1 MFVRVDLGL
10 RDKVVLVTG
19 GSRGIGLAMAKAF
32 SDQGARV
39 MLTARNEASLVAAVE
54 QMPGEA
60 HYLAG
65 NVGDPDHPAA
75 AVAATVDRFGGVDVL
90 INNAA
95 TNPYF
100 GQMIDVDRVRFRKTF
115 DVNLVAPLAFV
126 QAAWRQRMQEHGG
139 SIINIVSI
147 GGFGHSGPVPV
158 YDLTKSSLMHLTRR
172 LANELG
178 PRVRVNAIAPGL
190 VKTEFARALWE
201 AGGER
206 DWPWALQRLGM
217 PEDVTGASL
226 FLASDLAA
234 WMTGSILI
242 VDGGAA
248 VGGTMI

>member
-1 MFVRVDLGL
+1 VDLGL

-32 SDQGARV
+32 AEQGAKV
-39 MLTARNEASLVAAVE
+39 MLTARNEASLVAAVRSV
-54 QMPGEA
+54 PGEA
-60 HYLAG
+60 DYLTG
-65 NVGDPDHPAA
+65 NAGDPDHPAA
-75 AVAATVDRFGGVDVL
+75 AVAATVGRFGGVDVL

-100 GQMIDVDRVRFRKTF
+100 GRMIDVDHIRFRKTF
-115 DVNLVAPLAFV
+115 EVNLVGPLGFA

-158 YDLTKSSLMHLTRR
+158 YDLTKSSLIHLTRR

-178 PRVRVNAIAPGL
+178 PNVRVNAIAPGL

-201 AGGER
+201 EGGED
-206 DWPWALQRLGM
+206 DWPWALRRLGM

-234 WMTGSILI
+234 WMTGAILV
-242 VDGGAA
+242 VDGGAV